1 METRWYSR
9 NNLHLSGWNRSG
21 TDIGISRMR
30 HAPSSSERPVVI
42 LIEDDNRVTH
52 ALAMLIEDWGFEC
65 IAVRNPVAAVE
76 ELDSRDVEAAAIV
89 VDLSRNDAFTGR
101 RSAEAITE
109 ALGASIPRIVTT
121 NEPAQASEHGF
132 GEILAKP
139 YDPEALRA
147 WLHAHAI
154 RQTGPSS
161 GMTAA
166 CTAG

>member
-1 METRWYSR
+1 MYS
-9 NNLHLSGWNRSG
+9 
-21 TDIGISRMR
+21 GISRMQQT
-30 HAPSSSERPVVI
+30 STSSERPVVI

-76 ELDSRDVEAAAIV
+76 ALDIRDVEAAAIV

-109 ALGASIPRIVTT
+109 ALGAAIPRIVTT

-132 GEILAKP
+132 GDILAKP

-147 WLHAHAI
+147 WLREHAV
-154 RQTGPSS
+154 RQTGPSN
-161 GMTAA
+161 GMIAA
-166 CTAG
+166 CKAG